1 MPFISSVRSSYGATG
16 RFSRVPFAAID
27 NLNISGLIYRT
38 NFTSNTFN
46 YAPTTTS
53 LVGNGYSRFS
63 TGGLDNG
70 PYFQMTTVSTGSA
83 AGYGQSNRADFL
95 MDSTFFSNLDIS
107 FSFWATAASAT
118 NGPNNSIISLFGGHN
133 SQGGIGVWTTAQ
145 GGSGTNTANVTVANE
160 YSTYNW
166 TMSGTSTFDH
176 IVVVYSRNGNG
187 LLGGSRNTARL
198 YKNGSLVQT
207 VVASETAGNVGL
219 TFSQNFGGLGARV
232 DNPNEQGNWKISNLR
247 IFNKV
252 LTSGEI
258 TTLQNAR
265 TN

>member
-1 MPFISSVRSSYGATG
+1 MPINASVRGSFGPQGKFGSS
-16 RFSRVPFAAID
+16 FSPID
-27 NLNISGLIYRT
+27 NLGISGLIYRT
-38 NFTSNTFN
+38 NFLSNTFN
-46 YAPTTTS
+46 HAPVTTS

-70 PYFQMTTVSTGSA
+70 PYFQMTTLTAGSG
-83 AGYGQSNRADFL
+83 AGYGLSNRADFL
-95 MDSTFFSNLDIS
+95 MDSTYFSNLDIS

-118 NGPNNSIISLFGGHN
+118 NGPNNSIVSLFGGHS
-133 SQGGIGVWTTAQ
+133 SQGGIAVWTTAN
-145 GGSGTNTANVTVANE
+145 GGAGTNTANVTVANIYE
-160 YSTYNW
+160 TYGW
-166 TMSGTSTFDH
+166 TMSGTNTFDH

-187 LLGGSRNTARL
+187 LLGGNRNAARL
-198 YKNGSLVQT
+198 YKNGSLAQT
-207 VVASETAGNVGL
+207 VVAPESAGNIGL

-252 LTSGEI
+252 LTAPEI

-265 TN
+265 TT